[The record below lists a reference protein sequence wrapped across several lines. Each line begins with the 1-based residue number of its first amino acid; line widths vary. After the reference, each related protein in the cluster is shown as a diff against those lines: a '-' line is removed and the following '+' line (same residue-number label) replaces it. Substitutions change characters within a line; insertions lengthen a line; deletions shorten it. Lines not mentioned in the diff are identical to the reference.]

1 MAKVFLHNISFR
13 KGNCTFNIANMAMD
27 VPDDQVPGVECPI
40 VSRTLDWP
48 GAFEAI
54 ELETSINLEYHEGDE
69 NRIMVSGPENWI
81 DNLAL
86 EVRHHSLRVADKPTN
101 LCGCYAS
108 QPKLIVYHRG
118 LKELKM
124 NRSGAVTVYGG
135 PALDALSIS
144 SSGSVRLEDGIDTKA
159 LSIRIQGS
167 GNVFIPSGR
176 IRRLLVNIIGSGN
189 VTGSD
194 IFCLDTE
201 IQVTGSGFVSLTGE
215 TDRLTASQTGSGVI
229 RIGDYKAAIGSV
241 SATGG
246 LVECRVAN
254 LSRMSMGSGRIVNQI
269 W

>member
-1 MAKVFLHNISFR
+1 MAKVYLHNVSFR
-13 KGNCTFNIANMAMD
+13 QGNCTINIANMAMD
-27 VPDDQVPGVECPI
+27 VPDGQVPGAECPI

-54 ELETSINLEYHEGDE
+54 ELETSVDLEYHEGDE
-69 NRIMVSGPENWI
+69 NRIMFSGPENWI

-86 EVRHHSLRVADKPTN
+86 EVRHNSLRVADRPTN
-101 LCGCYAS
+101 LCVCYAS

-118 LKELKM
+118 LKELKLT
-124 NRSGAVTVYGG
+124 RAGVVTVLGR
-135 PALDALSIS
+135 PALNALAICA
-144 SSGSVRLEDGIDTKA
+144 SGTVNLVDGIETKA
-159 LSIRIQGS
+159 LSISIKGS
-167 GNVFIPSGR
+167 AKVFIPSGR

-215 TDRLTASQTGSGVI
+215 TDRLTASQTGSGEI

-246 LVECRVAN
+246 FVECRVAN
-254 LSRMSMGSGRIVNQI
+254 LSRFCMGSGRIVNHG
-269 W
+269 